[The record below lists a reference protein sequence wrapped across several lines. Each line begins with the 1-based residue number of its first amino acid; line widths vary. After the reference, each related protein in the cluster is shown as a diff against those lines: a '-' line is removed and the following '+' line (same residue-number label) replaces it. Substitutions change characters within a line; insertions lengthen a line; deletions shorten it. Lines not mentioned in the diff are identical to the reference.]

1 MKAPMRREFS
11 SIAAAEHPAR
21 ASVSSSLGGAVAR
34 GSGPVAEGKVSRMK
48 TDHDESDVQKEK
60 IENNKSEAETAK
72 RATTDPKLTG
82 AEKTPRSGI
91 VTDEAGDAPTG

>member
-1 MKAPMRREFS
+1 
-11 SIAAAEHPAR
+11 
-21 ASVSSSLGGAVAR
+21 
-34 GSGPVAEGKVSRMK
+34 MK

-91 VTDEAGDAPTG
+91 VADEAGDAPTG

>member
-1 MKAPMRREFS
+1 MTNPMFKKR
-11 SIAAAEHPAR
+11 
-21 ASVSSSLGGAVAR
+21 
-34 GSGPVAEGKVSRMK
+34 
-48 TDHDESDVQKEK
+48 K

-91 VTDEAGDAPTG
+91 VADEAGDAPTG